1 MVRRLGHDDQT
12 TNEHFAWLHFSHFWL
27 GTALHWA
34 WNTDQRFLDFIC
46 FLVCQHQQ
54 HLLNQI
60 EPTACNN
67 LVLMMVSSPCQAT
80 LAKPVIVD
88 NKWYYSFIHN
98 KCTETAK
105 LPLETNHYSRE
116 ERKQKARRIKQ
127 CLGVCNIAKSRTTP
141 KRPAFST
148 TTANTEKMT
157 ETTDRHNLVKVR
169 KKKSCVDVALVKLS

>member
-1 MVRRLGHDDQT
+1 MSTLRGSTFHTFDL
-12 TNEHFAWLHFSHFWL
+12 
-27 GTALHWA
+27 ALRFTELTGA
-34 WNTDQRFLDFIC
+34 WNTDQRFPDFIC
-46 FLVCQHQQ
+46 FLVCQQQQ

-60 EPTACNN
+60 ETTACNN
-67 LVLMMVSSPCQAT
+67 LVSSPCQAT

-148 TTANTEKMT
+148 TTATANTEK
-157 ETTDRHNLVKVR
+157 TDTI
-169 KKKSCVDVALVKLS
+169 